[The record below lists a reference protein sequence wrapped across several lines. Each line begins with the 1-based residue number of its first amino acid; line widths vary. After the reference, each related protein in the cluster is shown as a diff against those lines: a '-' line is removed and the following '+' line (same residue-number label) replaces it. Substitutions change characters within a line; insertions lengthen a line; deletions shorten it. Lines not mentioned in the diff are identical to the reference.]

1 MEKETLNGFEIFED
15 FMPGANVFT
24 KTEIKQPGE
33 DIEVDNTKVDEDAVT
48 EELTDEELEGLR
60 NPKRTRKMIIRLKR
74 MKSRTRL
81 LKRKPGRIK
90 KLKKMIIQLEKT
102 KEVQRLKK
110 LMMTL
115 MQ

>member
-33 DIEVDNTKVDEDAVT
+33 DAEVNDTKVDEDAVT

-60 NPKRTRKMIIRLKR
+60 NPKKD
-74 MKSRTRL
+74 
-81 LKRKPGRIK
+81 K
-90 KLKKMIIQLEKT
+90 KDDNSA
-102 KEVQRLKK
+102 KEDEE
-110 LMMTL
+110 
-115 MQ
+115 

>member
-1 MEKETLNGFEIFED
+1 
-15 FMPGANVFT
+15 
-24 KTEIKQPGE
+24 
-33 DIEVDNTKVDEDAVT
+33 
-48 EELTDEELEGLR
+48 
-60 NPKRTRKMIIRLKR
+60 